1 MAWSHD
7 DNVYFPDNWEME
19 ELSTSASQDIDTCCN
34 CGCPTTPG
42 VPFCTISCEA
52 EFMGVPDPTDI
63 ESWGVPENFAY
74 STDDDDLP
82 F

>member
-52 EFMGVPDPTDI
+52 EFIDFMEREWSNSSV
-63 ESWGVPENFAY
+63 SSN
-74 STDDDDLP
+74 DLP